1 MMFGMSYAV
10 FSVLGKASI
19 SSVFTGSLIIQ
30 ISGVHYMVTSTMSTT
45 STMTSDCGLYTKY
58 LKDLTAG
65 DVSLH
70 HDRMLEFINDL
81 TTQGWLLANFTWDY
95 WYNNSYLVDKPA
107 YIRDASI
114 AQCKLLLTAMTRLE
128 VFSPGVLENM
138 RRQGILLAI
147 VERLQSLNVSKSDT
161 HFEFISR

>member
-1 MMFGMSYAV
+1 MG
-10 FSVLGKASI
+10 
-19 SSVFTGSLIIQ
+19 
-30 ISGVHYMVTSTMSTT
+30 T
-45 STMTSDCGLYTKY
+45 STMTSVCGLYTKY
-58 LKDLTAG
+58 LKDFTAG
-65 DVSLH
+65 DVILSH
-70 HDRMLEFINDL
+70 ERMLEFINDL

-107 YIRDASI
+107 YIREASI

-147 VERLQSLNVSKSDT
+147 VERLQSLNVPKSST
-161 HFEFISR
+161 HLEFISR

>member
-1 MMFGMSYAV
+1 ME
-10 FSVLGKASI
+10 
-19 SSVFTGSLIIQ
+19 
-30 ISGVHYMVTSTMSTT
+30 T

-58 LKDLTAG
+58 LKDFTAG
-65 DVSLH
+65 DVILSH
-70 HDRMLEFINDL
+70 ERMLEFINDL

-147 VERLQSLNVSKSDT
+147 IERLQSLNVPKSST
-161 HFEFISR
+161 HLEFISR

>member
-1 MMFGMSYAV
+1 ME
-10 FSVLGKASI
+10 
-19 SSVFTGSLIIQ
+19 
-30 ISGVHYMVTSTMSTT
+30 T

-58 LKDLTAG
+58 LKDFTAG
-65 DVSLH
+65 DVILSH
-70 HDRMLEFINDL
+70 ERMLEFINDL

-147 VERLQSLNVSKSDT
+147 VERLQSLNVPKSST
-161 HFEFISR
+161 HLEFISR

>member
-1 MMFGMSYAV
+1 MD
-10 FSVLGKASI
+10 
-19 SSVFTGSLIIQ
+19 
-30 ISGVHYMVTSTMSTT
+30 T

-58 LKDLTAG
+58 LKDFTAG
-65 DVSLH
+65 DVILSH
-70 HDRMLEFINDL
+70 ERMLEFINDL

-107 YIRDASI
+107 YIREASI

-147 VERLQSLNVSKSDT
+147 VERLQSLNVPKSST
-161 HFEFISR
+161 HLEFISR

>member
-1 MMFGMSYAV
+1 MG
-10 FSVLGKASI
+10 
-19 SSVFTGSLIIQ
+19 
-30 ISGVHYMVTSTMSTT
+30 T

-58 LKDLTAG
+58 LKDFTAG
-65 DVSLH
+65 DVILSH
-70 HDRMLEFINDL
+70 ERMLEFINDL

-107 YIRDASI
+107 YIREASI

-147 VERLQSLNVSKSDT
+147 VERLQSLNGPKLST
-161 HFEFISR
+161 HLEFISR

>member
-1 MMFGMSYAV
+1 MG
-10 FSVLGKASI
+10 
-19 SSVFTGSLIIQ
+19 
-30 ISGVHYMVTSTMSTT
+30 T

-58 LKDLTAG
+58 LKDFTAG
-65 DVSLH
+65 DVILSH
-70 HDRMLEFINDL
+70 ERMLEFINDL

-107 YIRDASI
+107 YIREASI

-147 VERLQSLNVSKSDT
+147 VERLQSLNVPKSSI
-161 HFEFISR
+161 HLEFISR

>member
-1 MMFGMSYAV
+1 MG
-10 FSVLGKASI
+10 
-19 SSVFTGSLIIQ
+19 
-30 ISGVHYMVTSTMSTT
+30 T

-58 LKDLTAG
+58 LKDFTAG
-65 DVSLH
+65 DVILSH
-70 HDRMLEFINDL
+70 ERMLEFINDL

-138 RRQGILLAI
+138 RRQGVLLAI
-147 VERLQSLNVSKSDT
+147 VERLQSLNTPKSSA
-161 HFEFISR
+161 HLAFISR

>member
-1 MMFGMSYAV
+1 MGT
-10 FSVLGKASI
+10 SI
-19 SSVFTGSLIIQ
+19 
-30 ISGVHYMVTSTMSTT
+30 
-45 STMTSDCGLYTKY
+45 MTSDCGLYTKY
-58 LKDLTAG
+58 LKDFTAG
-65 DVSLH
+65 DVILSH
-70 HDRMLEFINDL
+70 ERMLEFINDL

-107 YIRDASI
+107 YIREASI

-147 VERLQSLNVSKSDT
+147 VERLQSLNVPKSST
-161 HFEFISR
+161 HLEFISR

>member
-1 MMFGMSYAV
+1 
-10 FSVLGKASI
+10 
-19 SSVFTGSLIIQ
+19 
-30 ISGVHYMVTSTMSTT
+30 
-45 STMTSDCGLYTKY
+45 MTSDCGLYAKY

-161 HFEFISR
+161 HFEFINR

>member
-1 MMFGMSYAV
+1 ME
-10 FSVLGKASI
+10 
-19 SSVFTGSLIIQ
+19 
-30 ISGVHYMVTSTMSTT
+30 T

-58 LKDLTAG
+58 LKDFTAG
-65 DVSLH
+65 DVILSH
-70 HDRMLEFINDL
+70 ERMLEFINDL

-107 YIRDASI
+107 YIREASI

-147 VERLQSLNVSKSDT
+147 VERLQSLNVPKSST
-161 HFEFISR
+161 HLEFISR

>member
-1 MMFGMSYAV
+1 MG
-10 FSVLGKASI
+10 
-19 SSVFTGSLIIQ
+19 
-30 ISGVHYMVTSTMSTT
+30 T

-58 LKDLTAG
+58 LKDFTAG
-65 DVSLH
+65 DVNLSH
-70 HDRMLEFINDL
+70 ERMLEFINDL

-107 YIRDASI
+107 YIREASI

-147 VERLQSLNVSKSDT
+147 VERLQSLNVPKSST
-161 HFEFISR
+161 HLEFISR

>member
-1 MMFGMSYAV
+1 MD
-10 FSVLGKASI
+10 
-19 SSVFTGSLIIQ
+19 
-30 ISGVHYMVTSTMSTT
+30 T

-58 LKDLTAG
+58 LKDFTAG
-65 DVSLH
+65 DVILSH
-70 HDRMLEFINDL
+70 ERMLEFINDL

-147 VERLQSLNVSKSDT
+147 VERLQSLNVPKSST
-161 HFEFISR
+161 HLEFISR

>member
-1 MMFGMSYAV
+1 MG
-10 FSVLGKASI
+10 
-19 SSVFTGSLIIQ
+19 
-30 ISGVHYMVTSTMSTT
+30 T

-58 LKDLTAG
+58 LKDFTAG
-65 DVSLH
+65 DVILSH
-70 HDRMLEFINDL
+70 ERMLEFINDL

-107 YIRDASI
+107 YIREASI

-128 VFSPGVLENM
+128 VFSSGVLENM

-147 VERLQSLNVSKSDT
+147 VERLQSLNVPKSST
-161 HFEFISR
+161 HLEFISR

>member
-1 MMFGMSYAV
+1 MET
-10 FSVLGKASI
+10 SI
-19 SSVFTGSLIIQ
+19 MKT
-30 ISGVHYMVTSTMSTT
+30 
-45 STMTSDCGLYTKY
+45 DCGLYTKY
-58 LKDLTAG
+58 LKDFSAG
-65 DVSLH
+65 EVILSH
-70 HDRMLEFINDL
+70 ERMLEFVNDL
-81 TTQGWLLANFTWDY
+81 KTQGWLLANFTWDY

-147 VERLQSLNVSKSDT
+147 VERLQNLNVPKSQ
-161 HFEFISR
+161 SRFQSITR

>member
-1 MMFGMSYAV
+1 MG
-10 FSVLGKASI
+10 
-19 SSVFTGSLIIQ
+19 
-30 ISGVHYMVTSTMSTT
+30 T
-45 STMTSDCGLYTKY
+45 STMTSDCGLYNKY
-58 LKDLTAG
+58 LKDFTAG
-65 DVSLH
+65 DVILSH
-70 HDRMLEFINDL
+70 ERMLEFINDL

-107 YIRDASI
+107 YIREASI

-147 VERLQSLNVSKSDT
+147 VERLQSLNVPKSST
-161 HFEFISR
+161 HLEFISR